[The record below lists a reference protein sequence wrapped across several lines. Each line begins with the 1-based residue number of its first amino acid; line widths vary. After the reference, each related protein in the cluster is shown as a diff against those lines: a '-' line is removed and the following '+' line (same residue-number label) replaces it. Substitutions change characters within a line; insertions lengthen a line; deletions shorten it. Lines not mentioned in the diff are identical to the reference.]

1 MEGQIGHMVTRGGHI
16 MQGYINAPTD
26 FSVVNE
32 EMWYQKL
39 GDMGF
44 YLVNPFNHQQDLYW

>member
-1 MEGQIGHMVTRGGHI
+1 MAGQIGHIVTRGGHI
-16 MQGYINAPTD
+16 MQGYTNAATGLEVINED
-26 FSVVNE
+26 L
-32 EMWYQKL
+32 WYQNL